1 MIVFISAESSNSH
14 NIGKVSVAVI
24 LITPSPAKIMMAALS
39 QRTPVPKPMQTLLNG
54 LEMICISIFR
64 FSISQKIRVKPT
76 THRNG
81 ISSAQNLQTAPF
93 GESGIGNNP
102 AKTAHPTKKK
112 IAFVPVINNSTFPAD
127 IRKQRLYK
135 LGL

>member
-1 MIVFISAESSNSH
+1 MTKTMIKKSLRAYI
-14 NIGKVSVAVI
+14 
-24 LITPSPAKIMMAALS
+24 
-39 QRTPVPKPMQTLLNG
+39 
-54 LEMICISIFR
+54 
-64 FSISQKIRVKPT
+64 SISQKIRVKPT

-112 IAFVPVINNSTFPAD
+112 IAFVPVINNFF
-127 IRKQRLYK
+127 ILQHLYYDTNIEK
-135 LGL
+135 NLLQYFYLFFALPFSLFRS

>member
-1 MIVFISAESSNSH
+1 MIVFISAESSHSH

-93 GESGIGNNP
+93 EESGIGNNQ